1 GMACQF
7 WSCNSSCISRGY
19 RQGKCWGI
27 QYKYCQCY

>member
-19 RQGKCWGI
+19 RQGKCWG
-27 QYKYCQCY
+27 KYCQCY